1 MSVSNDLEMESIG
14 DVMIYKYVNIMD
26 SKVETVLKTWIS
38 EGWGYFGKLWC
49 WESKVINRKWKREW
63 EYLYVVREYG

>member
-26 SKVETVLKTWIS
+26 SKVETALKTWIS
-38 EGWGYFGKLWC
+38 EGWGYFGK
-49 WESKVINRKWKREW
+49 
-63 EYLYVVREYG
+63 

>member
-26 SKVETVLKTWIS
+26 SKVETVLKT
-38 EGWGYFGKLWC
+38 
-49 WESKVINRKWKREW
+49 
-63 EYLYVVREYG
+63 